1 MERLAFTSVTRAAG
15 LQDRSLSVEPLERTL
30 WDSGDF
36 VVGEVVAAAR
46 GIEDP
51 DGRMAA
57 VANGDLVVGALGSRA
72 ATLQAVGDWRAIGED
87 GLMEDMSTAGVFAK
101 CTSISAELAPLTTL
115 GYRGH
120 VLVGGEKATMTRWIR
135 DVPAQ
140 RLATPTVLIIG
151 TSMEAGKTVAAC
163 AIVRRLRARGLRVA
177 GAKLTG
183 VGRFRDIL
191 AMRDAGAGA
200 VFDFVEAG
208 LPSTICGVEEMNR
221 ALGVLF
227 ALVAESNVDVLV
239 AEAGASPLEPYNGEA
254 AVAGVADALRMIVL
268 CASDPYAVL
277 GVEVAFG
284 LTPDLVSGRAA
295 STDAGIAL
303 VERLTGIRT
312 LNLLDQASYPAFD
325 ELLVTALAG
334 APKAE
339 ARSGARANPGR
350 SARRAAGRARRR
362 A

>member
-1 MERLAFTSVTRAAG
+1 VEHLAFTSVTRASG
-15 LQDRSLSVEPLERTL
+15 LQDRMRSIEPLRRRL
-30 WDSGDF
+30 WDTGDF

-46 GIEDP
+46 GIECP

-72 ATLQAVGDWRAIGED
+72 ATLQAVGDWRAIGEA

-101 CTSISAELAPLTTL
+101 CTSISTELGALTTL
-115 GYRGH
+115 VYRGH
-120 VLVGGEKATMTRWIR
+120 VLVGGEKATMTRWIP
-135 DVPAQ
+135 DLPAQ
-140 RLATPTVLIIG
+140 KLATPTVLIVG
-151 TSMEAGKTVAAC
+151 TSMEAGKTVAAS

-191 AMRDAGAGA
+191 AMKDAGADV
-200 VFDFVEAG
+200 VFDFVDAG
-208 LPSTICGVEEMNR
+208 LPSTICDAEEMNR
-221 ALGVLF
+221 ALGTLF
-227 ALVAESNVDVLV
+227 GLVTESAVDVLV
-239 AEAGASPLEPYNGEA
+239 AEAGASPLEPYNGDA
-254 AVAGVADALRMIVL
+254 AVAGIGDALRMTVL

-312 LNLLDQASYPAFD
+312 LNLLDQASWPALD
-325 ELLVTALAG
+325 ELLGEALADQ
-334 APKAE
+334 AKAE
-339 ARSGARANPGR
+339 AAAPPAGAT
-350 SARRAAGRARRR
+350 
-362 A
+362 